1 MARKLQVLVVFE
13 FGGIESADSPEADI
27 AVDEVTEIVTG
38 IMATEWQVPATTIT
52 GWVQDATVV
61 EDEEDEV

>member
-1 MARKLQVLVVFE
+1 MSKKLQVLVVFE

-27 AVDEVTEIVTG
+27 AVDEVTEIVSG
-38 IMATEWQVPATTIT
+38 IMTTEWQVPATGIS

-61 EDEEDEV
+61 EEDEV

>member
-1 MARKLQVLVVFE
+1 MKKLQVLVVFE

-27 AVDEVTEIVTG
+27 AVEEVTEIVTG
-38 IMATEWQVPATTIT
+38 IMSTEWQTPAASIT

-61 EDEEDEV
+61 EDEV